1 MQRNLATAR
10 EAFITAMKRETTG
23 AELVRLVAVL
33 DALIKWS
40 VARPKSLAFQA
51 TESANGALGFQIA
64 GSKTMLWSARVMRGD
79 APKLEIYPATGRLL
93 DPELRAKIVTTL
105 NAISRSP
112 LADDRGLCVGFGALK
127 NAAARDAVLA
137 HLEELTKA
145 APAARAPSTA
155 SAPAAAVTLAS

>member
-10 EAFITAMKRETTG
+10 ETFITAMKRETSG
-23 AELVRLVAVL
+23 AELVRLIAVL

-51 TESANGALGFQIA
+51 SESANGALGFQLA
-64 GSKTMLWSARVMRGD
+64 GSKTMFWSARVMRGD

-93 DPELRAKIVTTL
+93 DPEVRARVMSTL

-127 NAAARDAVLA
+127 NAAAREAVLA
-137 HLEELTKA
+137 QLEELTKT
-145 APAARAPSTA
+145 APAVRGQAAVP
-155 SAPAAAVTLAS
+155 APAITLAS